1 MIRLISA
8 WILTD
13 FLVTA
18 LRMKQVR
25 MTGMILPAQQS
36 LLRSL
41 KQMIRM
47 VIFLMEKIMLSE
59 RLTL

>member
-8 WILTD
+8 WILTA

-25 MTGMILPAQQS
+25 MTGMILLVQQS

>member
-8 WILTD
+8 EILTA

-18 LRMKQVR
+18 LLMKQVR
-25 MTGMILPAQQS
+25 MTGMILLIQQS

-47 VIFLMEKIMLSE
+47 AIFLMEKIMLSE
-59 RLTL
+59 RLAL

>member
-1 MIRLISA
+1 MTA
-8 WILTD
+8 

-18 LRMKQVR
+18 LLMKQVR
-25 MTGMILPAQQS
+25 MTGMILLVQQS

>member
-8 WILTD
+8 EISIA

-18 LRMKQVR
+18 MLMKQVR
-25 MTGMILPAQQS
+25 ITGMILLVQQS

-47 VIFLMEKIMLSE
+47 ATFLMEKIMLSE
-59 RLTL
+59 SLTL